1 MLACPHC
8 SNTRTHK
15 DGRDRAEKQRYRCS
29 ACKRSF
35 TDRTG
40 TPFANHRWPSDVIV
54 MAVRWYFCY
63 RLSAANVRNLLAERG
78 LDVSRQTVADW
89 VQKFSVLLAVAARR
103 HAKRV
108 GSRWFVDETYVRVG
122 KEWAYLY
129 RAVDEAGQIVDMLLR
144 EKRDLESAKAFFAQ
158 AIKRRGV
165 VPEEVVTDKHQAY
178 LRAVKQHLP
187 NATHRRTGLHR
198 KRALTTK
205 PVERSHVPI
214 KDRVRPMRS
223 LGSVETGQHLLEG
236 VEVAQAVWRGDI
248 RPPGL
253 SEPGSVHECARLRVA
268 TFSWLASGLR
278 TAA

>member
-1 MLACPHC
+1 
-8 SNTRTHK
+8 
-15 DGRDRAEKQRYRCS
+15 
-29 ACKRSF
+29 
-35 TDRTG
+35 
-40 TPFANHRWPSDVIV
+40 

-78 LDVSRQTVADW
+78 LDVSRQTVASW
-89 VQKFSVLLAVAARR
+89 VQKFGALLAEAARR
-103 HAKRV
+103 YAKRV

-129 RAVDEAGQIVDMLLR
+129 RAVDEAGQVVDVLLR
-144 EKRDLESAKAFFAQ
+144 EKRNLESAEAFFAQ

-165 VPEEVVTDKHQAY
+165 IPDEVITDKHRAY
-178 LRAVKQHLP
+178 LRAVKQHAP
-187 NATHRRTGLHR
+187 NAKHRRTGLHR

-214 KDRVRPMRS
+214 KDRLRSMRS
-223 LGSVETGQHLLEG
+223 LGSFCSGQRLLEG
-236 VEVAQAVWRGDI
+236 VELAQAVRRGDV
-248 RPPGL
+248 RLPDQCNL
-253 SEPGSVHECARLRVA
+253 SSVHEHARLEVS